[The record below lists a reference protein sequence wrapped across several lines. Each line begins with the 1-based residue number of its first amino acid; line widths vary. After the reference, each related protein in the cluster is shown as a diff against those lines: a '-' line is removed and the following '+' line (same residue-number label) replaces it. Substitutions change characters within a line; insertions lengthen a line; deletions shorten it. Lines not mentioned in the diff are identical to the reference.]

1 MLTTKSIAVVVP
13 ADKEE
18 ALVDTVVAG
27 IPDFGDRVYVVD
39 DGSTDAT
46 AERAREADARVET
59 VHRERNRGVAAA
71 GATAQARRPV
81 ALSPCRAN
89 GRPACSYGSS
99 GACVAC
105 ARS

>member
-13 ADKEE
+13 ADNEE

-59 VHRERNRGVAAA
+59 VHRERNHGVAAA
-71 GATAQARRPV
+71 GAPAQARRPV
-81 ALSPCRAN
+81 ALSLCRTN
-89 GRPACSYGSS
+89 GRPACSCGSS